1 MRKYGEVSLLFT
13 ASIPRSVLLFTAHR
27 AVNSNEVSQI
37 GLRVTSEPLNC
48 AELYGILS
56 SMWEKILKKK
66 LEAFMHIADLKE
78 YTLLKD
84 EMIEDVGTRGYL
96 LRHNKSN
103 ARIMLLANDD
113 KNKVFN
119 IAFRT
124 PPTDSTGVAH
134 ILEHSV
140 LCGSKHFPLKDPF
153 VELAKG
159 SLNTFLNAMTYPDK
173 TMYPVASCND
183 QDFQNLM
190 HVYLDA
196 VFYPN
201 IYDRKEIFLQ
211 EGWHYELEDAEGPI
225 TYNGVVYN
233 EMKGAFSSA
242 EEVLDR
248 EVFNRL
254 FPDTAYGVESGGDPE
269 YIPDLTYEQFLDFHR
284 KYYHPSNSY
293 IYLYG
298 NMDMAEKLVWLDE
311 MYLSK
316 FDAIQVDSVIAA
328 QKTFAKPVERV
339 MHYPIAENESE
350 EENAY
355 LTYNVVVGN
364 SLDIKVNMAFQVLEY
379 ALVAAPGAPV
389 KQVLLDAKIGKDII
403 GTYEGG
409 IYQPFFSII
418 AKSAKAEDKERF
430 LLLIKDTLK
439 ELVAEGLDKKA
450 LKAGIN
456 YYEFRFR
463 EADYASYP
471 KGLMYGINVFE
482 SWLYDDERTFDYL
495 RQLDIFE
502 FLKEMAEG
510 RYFEELITKYLLANA
525 HELLLVAVP
534 EKGLTAKREQE
545 TAEKLQ
551 AYKASLSKEEISNL
565 IRSTQNLKEYQ
576 EASET
581 KEAMESI
588 PMLKRDDIEKKAA
601 ELYNE
606 ERVAGK
612 TRVIHHRLDTNGI
625 AYMTML
631 FDTKHVPQEL
641 IPYIGILK
649 SVLGYVDTKDYRYG
663 ELFNEINANSGG
675 ISCGFNVFE
684 NANTDD
690 SCIGMFGVRSK
701 CLYSQLPFVVKM
713 LKGIIGSSKLD
724 DEKRLYEI
732 VAQLKSRMQAAMTNA
747 GHATAAARVASYYSK
762 IGWLQEQIGGVEFF
776 KLVEKLEANFEN
788 EKVALSVRLKSLVEI
803 IFRPENLCISYT
815 ADEEGYDLLCTQ
827 MEEIEGML
835 YTQKVPEGGFVIHP
849 KRRNEGFKT
858 AGQVQYVAVGGNFKA
873 AGYSYTGALK
883 ILKVILNYDYLWM
896 NIRVK
901 GGAYGCMSGFK
912 RSGETYLVS
921 YRDPNLTKTME
932 VYQHAPAYIRS
943 FVADERQMTKYIIG
957 TISELDVPM
966 TPAAKGS
973 MSMTAYFTGVTEEQL
988 QRERDEVLEATVEDI
1003 QKLADIT
1010 ESVLRQNYLCVIGNE
1025 SVIEA
1030 NRDKFLNVE
1039 HLVG

>member
-1 MRKYGEVSLLFT
+1 MVYY
-13 ASIPRSVLLFTAHR
+13 P
-27 AVNSNEVSQI
+27 
-37 GLRVTSEPLNC
+37 
-48 AELYGILS
+48 LYG
-56 SMWEKILKKK
+56 KKYTKKK
-66 LEAFMHIADLKE
+66 SEAFMHIADLKE
-78 YTLLKD
+78 YTLLKE
-84 EMIEDVGTRGYL
+84 EMIEDIKARGYL

-113 KNKVFN
+113 ENKVFN

-124 PPTDSTGVAH
+124 PPADSTGVAH

-201 IYDRKEIFLQ
+201 IYNRKEIFLQ
-211 EGWHYELEDAEGPI
+211 EGWHYELEDADAPL

-242 EEVLDR
+242 EEALDR
-248 EVFNRL
+248 EVFNTL

-298 NMDMAEKLVWLDE
+298 NMDMVEKLIWLDK

-316 FDAIQVDSVIAA
+316 FNAIQVDSAIAL
-328 QKTFAKPVERV
+328 QKSFAKPVEKV
-339 MHYPIAENESE
+339 MHFPIAENESE
-350 EENAY
+350 EEHAY

-403 GTYEGG
+403 GTYEEG
-409 IYQPFFSII
+409 IYQPFFSIT
-418 AKSAKAEDKERF
+418 AKNAKAEDKERF
-430 LLLIKDTLK
+430 LLLIQDTLK

-471 KGLMYGINVFE
+471 KGLMYGIDVFQ
-482 SWLYDDERTFDYL
+482 SWLYDDERPFDYL
-495 RQLDIFE
+495 RRLDIFA

-510 RYFEELITKYLLANA
+510 RYFEELITKYLLENS
-525 HELLLVAVP
+525 HELILTAVP

-545 TAEKLQ
+545 VTEKLQ
-551 AYKASLSKEEISNL
+551 TYKESLSIEAINNL
-565 IRSTQNLKEYQ
+565 IRSTKDLEEYQ
-576 EASET
+576 EAPET

-588 PMLKRDDIEKKAA
+588 PMLKREDINKKAA
-601 ELYNE
+601 KIYNE
-606 ERVAGK
+606 ERLAGK
-612 TRVIHHRLDTNGI
+612 TRVIHHRLDTNDI

-649 SVLGYVDTKDYRYG
+649 SVLGYVDTQSYRYG

-675 ISCGFNVFE
+675 ISCGFSVFE
-684 NANTDD
+684 NSNADD
-690 SCIGMFGVRSK
+690 SCIGMFGIRSK
-701 CLYSQLPFVVKM
+701 CLYSQLPFMIKM
-713 LKGIIGSSKLD
+713 LKEILLSSKLD

-732 VAQLKSRMQAAMTNA
+732 VAQLKSRMQVSMANA
-747 GHATAAARVASYYSK
+747 GHSTAVARVASYYSK

-776 KLVEKLEANFEN
+776 RLIEKLEADFEN
-788 EKVALSVRLKSLVEI
+788 EKAALSARLKSLVEI

-827 MEEIEGML
+827 IDKIEGML
-835 YTQKVPEGGFVIHP
+835 YTKEVPEGGFVIHP
-849 KRRNEGFKT
+849 KKKNEGFKT
-858 AGQVQYVAVGGNFKA
+858 AGQVQYVAVGGNFKT
-873 AGYSYTGALK
+873 AGFSYTGALK
-883 ILKVILNYDYLWM
+883 ILKVILSYDYLWM

-921 YRDPNLTKTME
+921 YRDPNLVKTME
-932 VYQHAPAYIRS
+932 VYQNAPAYIRS
-943 FVADERQMTKYIIG
+943 FAADERQMTKYIIG

-966 TPAAKGS
+966 SPAAVGN
-973 MSMTAYFTGVTEEQL
+973 MSMTAYFIGVSEEQL
-988 QRERDEVLEATVEDI
+988 QKERDQVLEADAEDI
-1003 QKLADIT
+1003 QKLADIV
-1010 ESVLRQNYLCVIGNE
+1010 ESVLKENYLCVIGNE
-1025 SVIEA
+1025 GVIEE

>member
-1 MRKYGEVSLLFT
+1 MR
-13 ASIPRSVLLFTAHR
+13 
-27 AVNSNEVSQI
+27 
-37 GLRVTSEPLNC
+37 
-48 AELYGILS
+48 
-56 SMWEKILKKK
+56 
-66 LEAFMHIADLKE
+66 IADLKE

-84 EMIEDVGTRGYL
+84 EMIEDIGTRGCL
-96 LRHNKSN
+96 LCHNKSK

-113 KNKVFN
+113 ENKVFN

-124 PPTDSTGVAH
+124 PPANSTGVAH

-201 IYDRKEIFLQ
+201 IYNRKEIFLQ
-211 EGWHYELEDAEGPI
+211 EGWHYELKDADAPI

-248 EVFNRL
+248 EVFNTL
-254 FPDTAYGVESGGDPE
+254 FPDTSYGVESGGDPE

-298 NMDMAEKLVWLDE
+298 NMDMVEKLIWLDE

-316 FDAIQVDSVIAA
+316 FNAA
-328 QKTFAKPVERV
+328 QVNSAIALQKSFTKPVEKV

-350 EENAY
+350 EEHAY
-355 LTYNVVVGN
+355 LTYSVVVGN

-379 ALVAAPGAPV
+379 VLVAAPGAPV

-403 GTYEGG
+403 GTYEEGV
-409 IYQPFFSII
+409 YQPFFSIM
-418 AKSAKAEDKERF
+418 AKNAKAEDKERF
-430 LLLIKDTLK
+430 LLLIQDTLK

-471 KGLMYGINVFE
+471 KGLMYGIDVFQ
-482 SWLYDDERTFDYL
+482 SWLYDDERPFDYL
-495 RQLDIFE
+495 RRLDIFA
-502 FLKEMAEG
+502 FLKEMTEG
-510 RYFEELITKYLLANA
+510 RYFEELITKYLLANN
-525 HELLLVAVP
+525 HELILTAVP

-545 TAEKLQ
+545 VAEKLQ
-551 AYKASLSKEEISNL
+551 SYKKSLSIEEIIHLIQSTRNL
-565 IRSTQNLKEYQ
+565 EEYQ
-576 EASET
+576 EAPET

-588 PMLKRDDIEKKAA
+588 PMLKREDIKKKAA
-601 ELYNE
+601 QIYNE
-606 ERVAGK
+606 ERLAGNTK
-612 TRVIHHRLDTNGI
+612 VIHHRLDTNGI
-625 AYMTML
+625 AYMTIL

-649 SVLGYVDTKDYRYG
+649 SVLGYVDTQSYRYG

-675 ISCGFNVFE
+675 ISCGFSVYE
-684 NANTDD
+684 DYNADD
-690 SCIGMFGVRSK
+690 SCIGMFGIRSK
-701 CLYSQLPFVVKM
+701 CLYSQLSFVIKM
-713 LKGIIGSSKLD
+713 QKEILCSSKLD

-732 VAQLKSRMQAAMTNA
+732 VAQLKSRMQVSLTNA
-747 GHATAAARVASYYSK
+747 GHSTAVGRVASYYSK
-762 IGWLQEQIGGVEFF
+762 IGWLQEQVGGVEFF
-776 KLVEKLEANFEN
+776 KLIEKLEADFEN
-788 EKVALSVRLKSLVEI
+788 EKASLSAKLKLLVEV

-815 ADEEGYDLLCTQ
+815 ADEEGYDLLCSQ
-827 MEEIEGML
+827 IDEIEGML
-835 YTQKVPEGGFVIHP
+835 YTKEVPKGGFQVHP
-849 KRRNEGFKT
+849 KKKNEGFKT

-873 AGYSYTGALK
+873 AGFSYTGALR
-883 ILKVILNYDYLWM
+883 ILKVILSYDYLWM

-912 RSGETYLVS
+912 RSGETCLVS
-921 YRDPNLTKTME
+921 YRDPNLVKTIE
-932 VYQHAPAYIRS
+932 VYQKAPAYIRS
-943 FVADERQMTKYIIG
+943 FMADERQMTKYIIG
-957 TISELDVPM
+957 TVSELDVPM
-966 TPAAKGS
+966 TPSAKGN
-973 MSMTAYFTGVTEEQL
+973 MSMTAYFSGVSEEQL
-988 QRERDEVLEATVEDI
+988 QKERDQVLDADVEDI
-1003 QKLADIT
+1003 RKLADIL
-1010 ESVLRQNYLCVIGNE
+1010 ESVLKENYLCVIGNE
-1025 SVIEA
+1025 GVIEE
-1030 NRDKFLNVE
+1030 NRDIFLNVE

>member
-1 MRKYGEVSLLFT
+1 
-13 ASIPRSVLLFTAHR
+13 
-27 AVNSNEVSQI
+27 
-37 GLRVTSEPLNC
+37 
-48 AELYGILS
+48 
-56 SMWEKILKKK
+56 
-66 LEAFMHIADLKE
+66 MHLADLKE

-113 KNKVFN
+113 ENKVFN

-140 LCGSKHFPLKDPF
+140 LCGSRHFPLKDPF

-211 EGWHYELEDAEGPI
+211 EGWHCELADADGPI

-248 EVFNRL
+248 EVFNTL
-254 FPDTAYGVESGGDPE
+254 FPDTAYGVESGGDPK
-269 YIPDLTYEQFLDFHR
+269 YIPELTYEQFLDFHR

-311 MYLSK
+311 MYLSN
-316 FDAIQVDSVIAA
+316 FDAIQADSAIAL
-328 QKTFAKPVERV
+328 QKSFVKPVEKI
-339 MHYPIAENESE
+339 MHYPIAENEPE

-379 ALVAAPGAPV
+379 ALVAAPAAPV
-389 KQVLLDAKIGKDII
+389 KKVLLDAKIGKDII
-403 GTYEGG
+403 STYEGG
-409 IYQPFFSII
+409 IYQPFFSIM

-471 KGLMYGINVFE
+471 KGLMYGISVFE
-482 SWLYDDERTFDYL
+482 SWLYDDERPFDYL

-510 RYFEELITKYLLANA
+510 RYFEELITKYLLTNT
-525 HELLLVAVP
+525 HELILVAVP
-534 EKGLTAKREQE
+534 EKGLTAKRERE
-545 TAEKLQ
+545 VAEKLQ
-551 AYKASLSKEEISNL
+551 AYKASLSKEEISKL

-576 EASET
+576 EAAET

-588 PMLKRDDIEKKAA
+588 PMLKREDIEKKAA
-601 ELYNE
+601 KIYNE

-631 FDTKHVPQEL
+631 FDTKHVPREL

-649 SVLGYVDTKDYRYG
+649 SVLGYVDTKEYHYG

-675 ISCGFNVFE
+675 ISCGFSVFE
-684 NANTDD
+684 NSNEDD

-713 LKGIIGSSKLD
+713 IKGIIGSSKLD

-732 VAQLKSRMQAAMTNA
+732 VAQIKSRMQATMANA

-776 KLVEKLEANFEN
+776 KLVEKLEANFDN
-788 EKVALSVRLKSLVEI
+788 EKVALSARLKSLVEI

-815 ADEEGYDLLCTQ
+815 ADEEGYELLCAR
-827 MEEIEGML
+827 MDEIEGML
-835 YTQKVPEGGFVIHP
+835 YTQKVPEGGFIIHP
-849 KRRNEGFKT
+849 ERKNEGFKT

-932 VYQHAPAYIRS
+932 VYQHVPAYIRS
-943 FVADERQMTKYIIG
+943 FAADERQMTKYIIG
-957 TISELDVPM
+957 TISELDAPM

-1003 QKLADIT
+1003 QKLADIA

-1025 SVIEA
+1025 SVIEE
-1030 NRDKFLNVE
+1030 NSDKFLNVE

>member
-1 MRKYGEVSLLFT
+1 
-13 ASIPRSVLLFTAHR
+13 
-27 AVNSNEVSQI
+27 
-37 GLRVTSEPLNC
+37 
-48 AELYGILS
+48 
-56 SMWEKILKKK
+56 MWEKILKKK

-625 AYMTML
+625 AYMTIL

-788 EKVALSVRLKSLVEI
+788 EKVALSARLKSLVEI

-835 YTQKVPEGGFVIHP
+835 YTQKAPEGGFVIHP